1 MQMACI
7 STRKAEFRRSVRVHK
22 MVSELIPPEIIPLVW
37 FSAIAVTVY
46 VFFRVFSSTLKEKFR
61 QTNLSRK
68 KEQGSM
74 HTDSQI
80 DDLINNAPRIL
91 NEINKTIAEQK
102 EQGVS
107 DEQMKGIYQKKQMLE
122 LVTNNAEVINI
133 IGKPII
139 KKLLGLVKSL

>member
-1 MQMACI
+1 
-7 STRKAEFRRSVRVHK
+7 V
-22 MVSELIPPEIIPLVW
+22 
-37 FSAIAVTVY
+37 
-46 VFFRVFSSTLKEKFR
+46 
-61 QTNLSRK
+61 
-68 KEQGSM
+68 

-102 EQGVS
+102 AQGVN

-139 KKLLGLVKSL
+139 KKLLSFVNKAI

>member
-1 MQMACI
+1 MLTACI
-7 STRKAEFRRSVRVHK
+7 STRKAEFHRSVRVHK

-68 KEQGSM
+68 KEQGSI

-80 DDLINNAPRIL
+80 DDLINRIL
-91 NEINKTIAEQK
+91 NEINKQIK
-102 EQGVS
+102 EQELSGVTP
-107 DEQMKGIYQKKQMLE
+107 EQMKGLLQKKQMLE

>member
-1 MQMACI
+1 L
-7 STRKAEFRRSVRVHK
+7 
-22 MVSELIPPEIIPLVW
+22 VSELIPPEIIPLVW
-37 FSAIAVTVY
+37 FSCISVTIY

-68 KEQGSM
+68 KAEGTV

-102 EQGVS
+102 AQGVS

-139 KKLLGLVKSL
+139 KKLLGFVKAI

>member
-1 MQMACI
+1 LA
-7 STRKAEFRRSVRVHK
+7 
-22 MVSELIPPEIIPLVW
+22 SELIPPEIIPLVW
-37 FSAIAVTVY
+37 FSCISVTIY
-46 VFFRVFSSTLKEKFR
+46 VFFRVFSSTLKEKFK

-68 KEQGSM
+68 KEQGSV

-107 DEQMKGIYQKKQMLE
+107 ESQMKGIYQKKQMLE

-139 KKLLGLVKSL
+139 KKLLSFVKGI

>member
-1 MQMACI
+1 MQMVCL
-7 STRKAEFRRSVRVHK
+7 STKKKEFRCSVRVHK

-37 FSAIAVTVY
+37 FSCIAVTIY

-68 KEQGSM
+68 KEQGSV

-139 KKLLGLVKSL
+139 KKLLNLVKSL

>member
-1 MQMACI
+1 L
-7 STRKAEFRRSVRVHK
+7 
-22 MVSELIPPEIIPLVW
+22 VSEFIPPEIIPLVW

-68 KEQGSM
+68 KEQGAV

-102 EQGVS
+102 AQGVS
-107 DEQMKGIYQKKQMLE
+107 DEQMKGIFQKKQMLE

-139 KKLLGLVKSL
+139 KKLLSFVKGI